1 MLDLTGMKFGR
12 LTVLSSAQFQ
22 ASKKKMWNC
31 KCECGNYVTVRGT
44 SLIGGITKS
53 CGCLQKEL
61 ASKKHSKHNGYG
73 TRLYAIWDSMRQR
86 CNNKNCRAYHNYGGR
101 GIKICDEWDDF
112 ANFKEWAII
121 SGYDNTAKRGTC
133 TLDRINV
140 NGNYSPENCRWNT
153 MKEQSNNRRNTIY
166 MTVNDETHS
175 LSEWASIT
183 GIKYDT
189 LWKRYKKYGWSP
201 ERVVS

>member
-1 MLDLTGMKFGR
+1 MDCNI
-12 LTVLSSAQFQ
+12 Q
-22 ASKKKMWNC
+22 NI
-31 KCECGNYVTVRGT
+31 KCEICGRVFHKVCHAEPYEKVCDNSECFHKKFWLEIIKEKDEHVIINGICYYLDKAHPMSDSPFRG
-44 SLIGGITKS
+44 
-53 CGCLQKEL
+53 
-61 ASKKHSKHNGYG
+61 
-73 TRLYAIWDSMRQR
+73 
-86 CNNKNCRAYHNYGGR
+86 YGGR

>member
-1 MLDLTGMKFGR
+1 MKFGR
-12 LTVLSSAQFQ
+12 LTVLSSVPNQ

-31 KCECGNYVTVRGT
+31 KCECGNCVTVRGT
-44 SLIGGITKS
+44 SLTGGITKS
-53 CGCLQKEL
+53 CGCLRKEL

-101 GIKICDEWDDF
+101 GIKICDEWNDF
-112 ANFKEWAII
+112 ANFKEWAIN

-140 NGNYSPENCRWNT
+140 NENYSPENCRWNT
-153 MKEQSNNRRNTIY
+153 MKEQSNNKRNTIY
-166 MTVNDETHS
+166 MTVNNETHS
-175 LSEWASIT
+175 LLEWASIT